1 MIMFAIRYRAMPKNN
16 ILKIMFLATLAI
28 TLLEPVI
35 NYRFINQSFDRVLI
49 QNTEEEAKSAAN
61 HLQSMLSEGTMDL
74 NREVLKDDF
83 SQAIDRAKKEFKF
96 AKLKILSSKGK
107 VIYSIDR
114 AETGEMNRR
123 AYFHEIV
130 AGGNTYMNIVK
141 RDAMS
146 LHGKTIEADVV
157 EVYFPLMKKGSFI
170 GAFEIDYDITQ
181 EHKKL
186 HNAILYFSTFPT
198 IVMLCFFIIISITI
212 LRLDRNIIERKRVET
227 ELIMYAEKL
236 KMSNRDLQ
244 EFVSIASHDLQE
256 PLRKVTV
263 FGSRLKSGYAA
274 ALDVK
279 GQDYLERMM
288 NAAKRMHEL
297 INGLLTFSRVTT
309 KAQPFVPVDLSLL
322 SKEVLADL
330 EISIEQTGGQVEVG
344 DLSTLEADPLQM
356 RQLFQNLISNAL
368 KFHRKDKVPSV
379 KISGAFVPSAENS
392 PDAFPS
398 DEKTYQITVEDNG
411 IGFDNI
417 YAERIFGVFQ
427 RLHGRQEYEGTGIGL
442 SVCKKIVERH
452 GGTITAKGFPGQG
465 SKFTVIL
472 PTRQTT

>member
-1 MIMFAIRYRAMPKNN
+1 
-16 ILKIMFLATLAI
+16 MFLVTLAI

-35 NYRFINQSFDRVLI
+35 NYRLINQSFDRVLI
-49 QNTEEEAKSAAN
+49 QNTEAEAKRAASS
-61 HLQSMLSEGTMDL
+61 LQSMLLEGMTDMEHD
-74 NREVLKDDF
+74 VLTDDF
-83 SQAIDRAKKEFKF
+83 SQAIDRTKKDFKF
-96 AKLKILSSKGK
+96 IKLKIFSGKGK
-107 VIYSIDR
+107 VIYSIDKN
-114 AETGEMNRR
+114 EIGEMNRK

-130 AGGNTYMNIVK
+130 AGGDTYMNVVK

-146 LHGKTIEADVV
+146 LEGKTIEADVV

-170 GAFEIDYDITQ
+170 GVFEIDYDITQ

-212 LRLDRNIIERKRVET
+212 LKLDKNIIERKHAET
-227 ELIMYAEKL
+227 ELILYAEKL

-263 FGSRLKSGYAA
+263 FGGRLKSGYAA
-274 ALDVK
+274 VLDEK

-297 INGLLTFSRVTT
+297 INGLLMFSRVTT

-368 KFHRKDKVPSV
+368 KFHRKNKAPSV
-379 KISGAFVPSAENS
+379 KISGAFVHSAENS

-398 DEKTYQITVEDNG
+398 YKKTYQITVEDNG
-411 IGFDNI
+411 IGFDNK
-417 YAERIFGVFQ
+417 YADRIFGVFQ
-427 RLHGRQEYEGTGIGL
+427 RLHGRQEYDGTGIGL

-465 SKFTVIL
+465 SKFTVTL
-472 PTRQTT
+472 PVRQSG